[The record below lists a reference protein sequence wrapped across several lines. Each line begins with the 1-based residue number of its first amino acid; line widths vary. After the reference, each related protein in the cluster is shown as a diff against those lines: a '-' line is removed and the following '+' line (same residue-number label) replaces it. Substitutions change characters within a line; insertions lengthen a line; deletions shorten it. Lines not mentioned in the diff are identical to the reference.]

1 VSVWQVIPWTT
12 ILKQA
17 PTILAA
23 ADALLA
29 RSRPAPGPSSSS
41 FDDQAVR
48 QRLDHLEEL
57 QRSDAMVI
65 KQLADQVSALTAA
78 ARVDAARTRL
88 ALACGIGGV
97 VIGAA
102 AFLLAWLR

>member
-1 VSVWQVIPWTT
+1 ML
-12 ILKQA
+12 LKQA

-29 RSRPAPGPSSSS
+29 KSKSRPAPAQPSA
-41 FDDQAVR
+41 DDSAVR
-48 QRLDHLEEL
+48 QRLDQLEEL

-88 ALACGIGGV
+88 ALTLGAAGV
-97 VIGAA
+97 VIGVVAT
-102 AFLLAWLR
+102 LLAWAV